1 MNAENR
7 GSDGDVSSMRVYCLV
22 VCVVCLKSVKETTM
36 GIKIKIALTASYY
49 DRPKV
54 KELLQECDV
63 IYTTQIQNAE
73 SLRSM
78 FRDVR
83 FIPDSTPSMLEFLKS
98 LHAGAEFIEF
108 PRVFELAHQS

>member
-1 MNAENR
+1 MSIN
-7 GSDGDVSSMRVYCLV
+7 
-22 VCVVCLKSVKETTM
+22 
-36 GIKIKIALTASYY
+36 KIALTASYH
-49 DRPKV
+49 DNPKV

-83 FIPDSTPSMLEFLKS
+83 FIPDSTPSMIEFLKAR
-98 LHAGAEFIEF
+98 HAGAEFIEF
-108 PRVFELAHQS
+108 PHVFKLANNVKG